1 MQNNEEKA
9 IAPIVITFEGVKLTC
24 PIEEGHRMVPVKR
37 ICEIIDVD
45 FQTQDNWLKAHP
57 MYAQLYRLAYTT
69 GADNKIYEMSC
80 LSIFDV
86 DGWVNSIAAN
96 NRRPGSVDKQ
106 YAFLVWLREK
116 KLDMY
121 KSIEVLLQENEEEVD
136 LLTQIE
142 AKEKSIADKELELK
156 TERKAV
162 KELQGEL
169 KKVRSK
175 KYKGSSNP
183 NQTEMAFSQS

>member
-1 MQNNEEKA
+1 MQSNEEKA
-9 IAPIVITFEGVKLTC
+9 IAPITITFEGVKLTC
-24 PIEEGHRMVPVKR
+24 PIEEGHRMIPVKR
-37 ICEIIDVD
+37 ICEIIDID
-45 FQTQDNWLKAHP
+45 FQTQDNWLKSHP

-69 GADNKIYEMSC
+69 GADNKSYEMSC

-121 KSIEVLLQENEEEVD
+121 KSIEALAQENEEEAA
-136 LLTQIE
+136 LLDQIE
-142 AKEKSIADKELELK
+142 AKEKAIADKELELK
-156 TERKAV
+156 NDRKAI
-162 KELQGEL
+162 KEMQGEL
-169 KKVRSK
+169 KKIRRT
-175 KYKGSSNP
+175 KYKGKRDP
-183 NQTEMAFSQS
+183 NQGTLELE